1 MFCSLGEFLWQLEWP
16 VSCKLLNL
24 NYAKKA
30 FCTVLM
36 QSQNVSFLKKYNIIH
51 ILLFI
56 NIVKVISAYYYTTA
70 DSGFGS
76 HTPANGPVYKA

>member
-1 MFCSLGEFLWQLEWP
+1 
-16 VSCKLLNL
+16 
-24 NYAKKA
+24 
-30 FCTVLM
+30 M
-36 QSQNVSFLKKYNIIH
+36 QSQNVSLKINNMIYV
-51 ILLFI
+51 LLFI